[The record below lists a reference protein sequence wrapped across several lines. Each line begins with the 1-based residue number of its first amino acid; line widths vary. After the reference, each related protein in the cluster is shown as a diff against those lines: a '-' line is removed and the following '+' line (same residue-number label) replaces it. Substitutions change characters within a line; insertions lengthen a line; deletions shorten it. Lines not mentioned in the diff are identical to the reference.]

1 MAVKSAAAQQF
12 EFTHPEGTEDLNF
25 LYGTIFVAR
34 ATPPVFRRN
43 VCVFANGEVDRSP
56 TGTGVSGYAAL
67 LHARG
72 ELEVGR
78 WITIESVLGTT
89 FDVRVVEATR
99 VGEHA
104 AVVPEVRG
112 TAFVTGSHEFVL
124 EEEDPLQGFL
134 LR

>member
-1 MAVKSAAAQQF
+1 
-12 EFTHPEGTEDLNF
+12 
-25 LYGTIFVAR
+25 
-34 ATPPVFRRN
+34 
-43 VCVFANGEVDRSP
+43 
-56 TGTGVSGYAAL
+56 
-67 LHARG
+67 
-72 ELEVGR
+72 
-78 WITIESVLGTT
+78 VLGTT